1 MKPIF
6 GRGPSLQLRLFL
18 AVIISVAAIVAD
30 SRFGVFSHVRV
41 YLSSLV
47 SPLQYIAN
55 APGTLLDTMSTQVQ
69 TRADLI
75 EQTKQQE
82 QQLFTLRSRLLKM
95 DQLEHEN
102 QRLRELLGSP
112 LRQDEQKMVTQV
124 ISTVND
130 PYSDQVVIDKG
141 SVNGVYEGQ
150 PVISDKGVVGQVVAV
165 AKLTS
170 RVLLICDAT
179 HALPIQVLRND
190 IRVIAAGNGCTD
202 DLQLEHLP
210 ANTDIRVGD
219 VLVTSGLGG
228 RFPEGYPVAVV
239 SSVKLDTQRAYTVIQ
254 ARPTAGLQRLRYLLL
269 LWGADR
275 NGANPMTPEE
285 VHRVANERL
294 MQMMPQVLPSPDA
307 MGPKLP
313 EPATG
318 IAQPTPQQPATGNAA
333 TAPAAPTQ
341 PAANRSPQRATPP
354 QSGAQPP
361 ARAPGGQ

>member
-112 LRQDEQKMVTQV
+112 VHKESRKMVAELLSVDSDPFSHQV
-124 ISTVND
+124 LIN
-130 PYSDQVVIDKG
+130 KG
-141 SVNGVYEGQ
+141 ALDGVYNGQ
-150 PVISDKGVVGQVVAV
+150 PVINDQGVVGQVLHVGST
-165 AKLTS
+165 TS
-170 RVLLICDAT
+170 RVLLITDSS
-179 HALPIQVLRND
+179 HGIPVRVLRND
-190 IRVIAAGNGCTD
+190 LRAIASGSGELD
-202 DLQLEHLP
+202 KLELRNLP
-210 ANTDIRVGD
+210 RNTDVQVGD
-219 VLVTSGLGG
+219 LLVTSGLGG
-228 RFPEGYPVAVV
+228 RFPEGYPVA
-239 SSVKLDTQRAYTVIQ
+239 TVTRSDYVEGKPFAQIE
-254 ARPTAGLQRLRYLLL
+254 ARPLVALDRLRYLLL
-269 LWGADR
+269 LWTDKK
-275 NGANPMTPEE
+275 PE
-285 VHRVANERL
+285 VHDDDAL
-294 MQMMPQVLPSPDA
+294 APAAAPS
-307 MGPKLP
+307 
-313 EPATG
+313 
-318 IAQPTPQQPATGNAA
+318 AA
-333 TAPAAPTQ
+333 TATSAAE
-341 PAANRSPQRATPP
+341 AT
-354 QSGAQPP
+354 
-361 ARAPGGQ
+361 R

>member
-112 LRQDEQKMVTQV
+112 VHKESRKMVAELLSVDSDPFSHQV
-124 ISTVND
+124 LIN
-130 PYSDQVVIDKG
+130 KG
-141 SVNGVYEGQ
+141 ALDGVYNGQ
-150 PVISDKGVVGQVVAV
+150 PVINDQGVVGQVLHVGST
-165 AKLTS
+165 TS
-170 RVLLICDAT
+170 RVLLITDSS
-179 HALPIQVLRND
+179 HGIPVRVLRND
-190 IRVIAAGNGCTD
+190 LRAIASGSGELD
-202 DLQLEHLP
+202 KLELRNLP
-210 ANTDIRVGD
+210 RNTDVQVGD
-219 VLVTSGLGG
+219 LLVTSGLGG
-228 RFPEGYPVAVV
+228 RFPEGYPVATVTRSDYV
-239 SSVKLDTQRAYTVIQ
+239 EGKPFAQIEAKPLVALD
-254 ARPTAGLQRLRYLLL
+254 RLRYLLL
-269 LWGADR
+269 LWTDKK
-275 NGANPMTPEE
+275 PE
-285 VHRVANERL
+285 VHDK
-294 MQMMPQVLPSPDA
+294 DA
-307 MGPKLP
+307 L
-313 EPATG
+313 ELA
-318 IAQPTPQQPATGNAA
+318 ASASAA
-333 TAPAAPTQ
+333 TATSAAG
-341 PAANRSPQRATPP
+341 AT
-354 QSGAQPP
+354 
-361 ARAPGGQ
+361 R

>member
-112 LRQDEQKMVTQV
+112 VHKESRKMVAELLSVDSDPFSHQV
-124 ISTVND
+124 LIN
-130 PYSDQVVIDKG
+130 KG
-141 SVNGVYEGQ
+141 ALDGVYNGQ
-150 PVISDKGVVGQVVAV
+150 PVINDQGVVGQVLHVGST
-165 AKLTS
+165 TS
-170 RVLLICDAT
+170 RVLLITDSS
-179 HALPIQVLRND
+179 HGIPVRVLRND
-190 IRVIAAGNGCTD
+190 LRAIASGSGELD
-202 DLQLEHLP
+202 KLELRNLP
-210 ANTDIRVGD
+210 RNTDVQVGD
-219 VLVTSGLGG
+219 LLVTSGLGG
-228 RFPEGYPVAVV
+228 RFPEGYPVATVTRSDYV
-239 SSVKLDTQRAYTVIQ
+239 EGKPFAQIEAKPLVALD
-254 ARPTAGLQRLRYLLL
+254 RLRYLLL
-269 LWGADR
+269 LWTDKK
-275 NGANPMTPEE
+275 PE
-285 VHRVANERL
+285 VHDK
-294 MQMMPQVLPSPDA
+294 DA
-307 MGPKLP
+307 L
-313 EPATG
+313 EPA
-318 IAQPTPQQPATGNAA
+318 ASASVA
-333 TAPAAPTQ
+333 TATSAA
-341 PAANRSPQRATPP
+341 RAT
-354 QSGAQPP
+354 
-361 ARAPGGQ
+361 R

>member
-112 LRQDEQKMVTQV
+112 VHKESRKMVAELLSVDSDPFSHQV
-124 ISTVND
+124 LIN
-130 PYSDQVVIDKG
+130 KG
-141 SVNGVYEGQ
+141 ALDGVYNGQ
-150 PVISDKGVVGQVVAV
+150 PVINDQGVVGQVLHVGST
-165 AKLTS
+165 TS
-170 RVLLICDAT
+170 RVLLITDSS
-179 HALPIQVLRND
+179 HGIPVRVLRND
-190 IRVIAAGNGCTD
+190 LRAIASGSGELD
-202 DLQLEHLP
+202 KLELRNLP
-210 ANTDIRVGD
+210 RNTDVQVGD
-219 VLVTSGLGG
+219 LLVTSGLGG
-228 RFPEGYPVAVV
+228 RFPEGYPVATVTRSDYV
-239 SSVKLDTQRAYTVIQ
+239 EGKPFAQIEAKPLVALD
-254 ARPTAGLQRLRYLLL
+254 RLRYLLL
-269 LWGADR
+269 LWTDKK
-275 NGANPMTPEE
+275 PE
-285 VHRVANERL
+285 VHDK
-294 MQMMPQVLPSPDA
+294 DA
-307 MGPKLP
+307 L
-313 EPATG
+313 EPAVS
-318 IAQPTPQQPATGNAA
+318 ASAA
-333 TAPAAPTQ
+333 TATSAAG
-341 PAANRSPQRATPP
+341 AT
-354 QSGAQPP
+354 
-361 ARAPGGQ
+361 R

>member
-112 LRQDEQKMVTQV
+112 VHKESRKMVAELLSVDSDPFSHQV
-124 ISTVND
+124 LIN
-130 PYSDQVVIDKG
+130 KG
-141 SVNGVYEGQ
+141 ALDGVYNGQ
-150 PVISDKGVVGQVVAV
+150 PVINDQGVVGQVLHVGST
-165 AKLTS
+165 TS
-170 RVLLICDAT
+170 RVLLITDSS
-179 HALPIQVLRND
+179 HGIPVRVLRND
-190 IRVIAAGNGCTD
+190 LRAIASGSGELD
-202 DLQLEHLP
+202 KLELRNLP
-210 ANTDIRVGD
+210 RNTDVQVGD
-219 VLVTSGLGG
+219 LLVTSGLGG
-228 RFPEGYPVAVV
+228 RFPEGYPVATVTRSDYV
-239 SSVKLDTQRAYTVIQ
+239 EGKPFAQIEAKPLVALD
-254 ARPTAGLQRLRYLLL
+254 RLRYLLL
-269 LWGADR
+269 LWTDKK
-275 NGANPMTPEE
+275 PE
-285 VHRVANERL
+285 VHDKDE
-294 MQMMPQVLPSPDA
+294 
-307 MGPKLP
+307 
-313 EPATG
+313 EPA
-318 IAQPTPQQPATGNAA
+318 ASASAA
-333 TAPAAPTQ
+333 TATSAAG
-341 PAANRSPQRATPP
+341 AT
-354 QSGAQPP
+354 
-361 ARAPGGQ
+361 R

>member
-112 LRQDEQKMVTQV
+112 VHKESRKMVAELLSVDSDPFSHQV
-124 ISTVND
+124 LIN
-130 PYSDQVVIDKG
+130 KG
-141 SVNGVYEGQ
+141 ALDGVYNGQ
-150 PVISDKGVVGQVVAV
+150 PVINDQGVVGQVLHVGST
-165 AKLTS
+165 TS
-170 RVLLICDAT
+170 RVLLITDSS
-179 HALPIQVLRND
+179 HGIPVRVLRND
-190 IRVIAAGNGCTD
+190 LRAIASGSGELD
-202 DLQLEHLP
+202 KLELRNLP
-210 ANTDIRVGD
+210 RNTDVQVGD
-219 VLVTSGLGG
+219 LLVTSGLGG
-228 RFPEGYPVAVV
+228 RFPEGYPVATVTRSDYV
-239 SSVKLDTQRAYTVIQ
+239 EGKPFAQIEAKPLVALD
-254 ARPTAGLQRLRYLLL
+254 RLRYLLL
-269 LWGADR
+269 LWTDKK
-275 NGANPMTPEE
+275 PD
-285 VHRVANERL
+285 VHDKDE
-294 MQMMPQVLPSPDA
+294 
-307 MGPKLP
+307 
-313 EPATG
+313 EPA
-318 IAQPTPQQPATGNAA
+318 ANASAA
-333 TAPAAPTQ
+333 TATSAAG
-341 PAANRSPQRATPP
+341 ATH
-354 QSGAQPP
+354 
-361 ARAPGGQ
+361 

>member
-112 LRQDEQKMVTQV
+112 VHKESRKMVAELLSVDSDPFSHQV
-124 ISTVND
+124 LIN
-130 PYSDQVVIDKG
+130 KG
-141 SVNGVYEGQ
+141 ALDGVYNGQ
-150 PVISDKGVVGQVVAV
+150 PVINDQGVVGQVLHVGST
-165 AKLTS
+165 TS
-170 RVLLICDAT
+170 RVLLITDSS
-179 HALPIQVLRND
+179 HGIPVRVLRND
-190 IRVIAAGNGCTD
+190 LRAIASGSGELD
-202 DLQLEHLP
+202 KLELRNLP
-210 ANTDIRVGD
+210 RNTDVQVGD
-219 VLVTSGLGG
+219 LLVTSGLGG
-228 RFPEGYPVAVV
+228 RFPEGYPVATVTRSDYV
-239 SSVKLDTQRAYTVIQ
+239 EGKPFAQIEAKPLVALD
-254 ARPTAGLQRLRYLLL
+254 RLRYLLL
-269 LWGADR
+269 LWTDKK
-275 NGANPMTPEE
+275 PE
-285 VHRVANERL
+285 VHDKDALEPVA
-294 MQMMPQVLPSPDA
+294 SA
-307 MGPKLP
+307 S
-313 EPATG
+313 A
-318 IAQPTPQQPATGNAA
+318 AAA
-333 TAPAAPTQ
+333 TSAAG
-341 PAANRSPQRATPP
+341 AT
-354 QSGAQPP
+354 
-361 ARAPGGQ
+361 R

>member
-112 LRQDEQKMVTQV
+112 VHKESRKMVAELLSVDSDPFSHQV
-124 ISTVND
+124 LIN
-130 PYSDQVVIDKG
+130 KG
-141 SVNGVYEGQ
+141 ALDGVYNGQ
-150 PVISDKGVVGQVVAV
+150 PVINDQGVVGQVLHVGST
-165 AKLTS
+165 TS
-170 RVLLICDAT
+170 RVLLITDSS
-179 HALPIQVLRND
+179 HGIPVRVLRND
-190 IRVIAAGNGCTD
+190 LRAIASGSGELD
-202 DLQLEHLP
+202 KLELRNLP
-210 ANTDIRVGD
+210 RNTDVQVGD
-219 VLVTSGLGG
+219 LLVTSGLGG
-228 RFPEGYPVAVV
+228 RFPEGYPVATVTRSDYV
-239 SSVKLDTQRAYTVIQ
+239 EGKPFAQIEAKPLVALD
-254 ARPTAGLQRLRYLLL
+254 RLLYLLL
-269 LWGADR
+269 LWTDKK
-275 NGANPMTPEE
+275 PE
-285 VHRVANERL
+285 VHDK
-294 MQMMPQVLPSPDA
+294 DA
-307 MGPKLP
+307 L
-313 EPATG
+313 EPA
-318 IAQPTPQQPATGNAA
+318 ASASAA
-333 TAPAAPTQ
+333 TATSAAG
-341 PAANRSPQRATPP
+341 AT
-354 QSGAQPP
+354 
-361 ARAPGGQ
+361 R